1 MSNEFTGDLQQFEEL
16 IVGKLL
22 RNNSPRDVLNV
33 IMEELHDMSI
43 KTGNHAE
50 SVKYDTQA
58 RTIESFNDEEIMS

>member
-1 MSNEFTGDLQQFEEL
+1 MSNEFTGDLQQFKEL

-22 RNNSPRDVLNV
+22 KNNSPRDVLIV
-33 IMEELHDMSI
+33 IMEKLDDMSI
-43 KTGNHAE
+43 ETNNHAE